1 MIVDFDYYKNVF
13 CGNAIKQEDFDQF
26 SRKAE
31 RFVAYATVNKA
42 ILTSGEV
49 LNSVKDCI
57 CELAECYA
65 SFDKMEKQALGEG
78 EKVISSE
85 SVGTWS
91 ASYDTSAQRT
101 GTDIATDVTQRNK
114 KLYSIVKEYLASTG
128 LLYKGVN

>member
-1 MIVDFDYYKNVF
+1 MLVDFNYYQYVF
-13 CGNAIKQEDFDQF
+13 LGNAIKEEDFDYF
-26 SRKAE
+26 SKKAE
-31 RFVAYATVNKA
+31 RFVAYATV
-42 ILTSGEV
+42 
-49 LNSVKDCI
+49 DCI
-57 CELAECYA
+57 CELAQCYA

>member
-1 MIVDFDYYKNVF
+1 MIVDFNYYQDMFLGK
-13 CGNAIKQEDFDQF
+13 AIKEEDFDRF

-42 ILTSGEV
+42 ILTNGEI
-49 LNSVKDCI
+49 LNSVKECI

-65 SFDKMEKQALGEG
+65 SFDKIEKQALGEG
-78 EKVISSE
+78 EKIITSE

-101 GTDIATDVTQRNK
+101 SIDIATDVTQRDK
-114 KLYSIVKEYLASTG
+114 KLYSIVKQYLVHTG
-128 LLYKGVN
+128 LLYRGVM

>member
-1 MIVDFDYYKNVF
+1 MIVDFDYYKDVYL
-13 CGNAIKQEDFDQF
+13 GNAIKEEDFNQF

-31 RFVAYATVNKA
+31 RFIAYATVNKA

-65 SFDKMEKQALGEG
+65 SFDKIEKQSLGEG

-85 SVGTWS
+85 GVGTYS
-91 ASYDTSAQRT
+91 VSYDTSAQRT
-101 GTDIATDVTQRNK
+101 NTEIATDVTQRDK
-114 KLYSIVKEYLASTG
+114 KLYNIVKQYLTHTG
-128 LLYKGVN
+128 LLYRGVM

>member
-1 MIVDFDYYKNVF
+1 MIVDYSYYKCMF
-13 CGNAIKQEDFDQF
+13 LGNAIKEEDFDRF

-42 ILTSGEV
+42 ILTSGEI

-65 SFDKMEKQALGEG
+65 SFDKIEKQALGEG
-78 EKVISSE
+78 EKVITSE

-91 ASYDTSAQRT
+91 VSYDTSAQRT
-101 GTDIATDVTQRNK
+101 NTDIATDVTQRDK
-114 KLYSIVKEYLASTG
+114 KLYSIVKQYLVHTG
-128 LLYKGVN
+128 LLYRGVM